1 MGAVRN
7 RIGYNRAMNT
17 NVGAVLKGELLHYE
31 RADGPA
37 VVLVGSPAWFDWLRR
52 ADRFVIEAPG
62 GRITV
67 RKERAGNKRGGGYW
81 RALRKTRG
89 RLRRF
94 YLGADAEL
102 SPARLAQSVEALL
115 APEGQSPPRQ
125 EPNGSEHAA
134 IVRTKL
140 MPPQQRG
147 QLVPRP
153 ALLALLQAGVAA
165 PVTLVIAPPGF
176 GKTTLLAQ
184 LVARLDNPSPPGAS
198 GRATVGGRRATTS
211 WASLDSG
218 DSEPARLVRT
228 LAAAL
233 GRAEPGVA
241 DLAATATPEAAVAA
255 MLNVVAGRSE
265 PLVLILDDYHTLNAA
280 AAHALVGELIARA
293 PAGLHLVIA
302 GREEPPLPLARLRAA
317 GRLSELRAPELRFQ
331 GEETVALVQLISGRT
346 LAPAEVA
353 ALEERTEGWAA
364 GLQLAGLALRG
375 QADPRAFTAAF
386 AGTHRFVMDYLI
398 EEVLIQ
404 QPPGLRR
411 FLLET
416 SVLER
421 LSAPLCA
428 TLQGVQPGES
438 QALLEEAERR
448 GLFLV
453 ALDAERRWYRYHTLF
468 AEVLRAELRRE
479 AGPERL
485 DELRRAARWLSSRE
499 RGESGRQMAEQLTSR
514 ERVVLELIAEGATN
528 AEIAERLY
536 IAVSTVKAHINS
548 MFGKLDARSRT
559 QAVARARAQGLL

>member
-1 MGAVRN
+1 MGAVRH

-17 NVGAVLKGELLHYE
+17 NERAVLKGELLHTAQ
-31 RADGPA
+31 ADGPT
-37 VVLVGSPAWFDWLRR
+37 VILVGSPPWFAWLQQ
-52 ADRFVIEAPG
+52 ADRFVIETPG

-67 RKERAGNKRGGGYW
+67 RKERAGNQRGGGYW

-89 RLRRF
+89 QLRRV
-94 YLGADAEL
+94 YLGGDAEL
-102 SPARLAQSVEALL
+102 SAARLAQAVETLL
-115 APEGQSPPRQ
+115 APAGQRAADG
-125 EPNGSEHAA
+125 EPNGSEQLV

-140 MPPQQRG
+140 TPPQQRSP
-147 QLVPRP
+147 LVPRP
-153 ALLALLQAGVAA
+153 ALLAQLQASLAA
-165 PVTLVIAPPGF
+165 LVTLVIAPPGF

-184 LVARLDNPSPPGAS
+184 LVARLGDPAPAS
-198 GRATVGGRRATTS
+198 GQRMATAWVT
-211 WASLDSG
+211 LDRD
-218 DSEPARLVRT
+218 DSQPARLICT

-233 GRAEPGVA
+233 GRAEPGMPDLVVA
-241 DLAATATPEAAVAA
+241 VAPETAVAA
-255 MLNVVAGRSE
+255 MLNALAGRCE
-265 PLVLILDDYHTLNAA
+265 PLVLILDDYHTLNDA
-280 AAHALVGELIARA
+280 AAHALVGTLIAHA

-317 GRLSELRAPELRFQ
+317 GHLNELRAAELCFR
-331 GEETVALVQLISGRT
+331 GEETAALLRLISGRA
-346 LAPAEVA
+346 LASAEAA

-398 EEVLIQ
+398 EEVLRQ
-404 QPPGLRR
+404 QPPRLRQ

-416 SVLER
+416 AVLER

-428 TLQGVQPGES
+428 ALQGVPPGDS
-438 QALLEEAERR
+438 QTLLEEAERR

-453 ALDAERRWYRYHTLF
+453 ALDTERYWYRYHTLF

-485 DELRRAARWLSSRE
+485 DELRQAARRLSSEAWGEGGPPLAEPLTRRE
-499 RGESGRQMAEQLTSR
+499 REVLALMA
-514 ERVVLELIAEGATN
+514 AGATN
-528 AEIAERLY
+528 GEIAERLS

-559 QAVARARAQGLL
+559 QAIARARDQGLLR

>member
-31 RADGPA
+31 QADGPA

-62 GRITV
+62 VRITV

-102 SPARLAQSVEALL
+102 SPARLALAEEALL
-115 APEGQSPPRQ
+115 APEGQSPPGG

-184 LVARLDNPSPPGAS
+184 LVDRLDDPSPPGAS
-198 GRATVGGRRATTS
+198 GRAAVGGRRAATS

-241 DLAATATPEAAVAA
+241 DLAAAATPEAAVAA
-255 MLNVVAGRSE
+255 MLNVLAGRSE

-331 GEETVALVQLISGRT
+331 GEETVALVQLISGQA

-375 QADPRAFTAAF
+375 QTDPRAFTAAF

-398 EEVLIQ
+398 EEVLSQ

-428 TLQGVQPGES
+428 ALQGVQPGES

-499 RGESGRQMAEQLTSR
+499 QGESGRQMAEQLTSR

>member
-7 RIGYNRAMNT
+7 RIDYNRAMNT
-17 NVGAVLKGELLHYE
+17 NAEAVLKGELLHYE

-37 VVLVGSPAWFDWLRR
+37 VILVGSAAWLDWLRQ

-67 RKERAGNKRGGGYW
+67 RKERAGNRRGGSYW
-81 RALRKTRG
+81 RAFRKTRG

-102 SPARLAQSVEALL
+102 SPERLALSVEALL
-115 APEGQSPPRQ
+115 APGGQGARGG
-125 EPNGSEHAA
+125 EPNGSEHAVL
-134 IVRTKL
+134 VRTKL
-140 MPPQQRG
+140 TPPQQRG

-153 ALLALLQAGVAA
+153 ALLALAQARVAA

-184 LVARLDNPSPPGAS
+184 LAARLGERMLAW
-198 GRATVGGRRATTS
+198 AT
-211 WASLDSG
+211 LDSG
-218 DSEPARLVRT
+218 DSQPAQLART

-241 DLAATATPEAAVAA
+241 NLAATATPEAAVAA
-255 MLNVVAGRSE
+255 MLNALAGRGE
-265 PLVLILDDYHTLNAA
+265 PLALILDDYHTLNTA
-280 AAHALVGELIARA
+280 AAHALVGQLIARA

-317 GRLSELRAPELRFQ
+317 GRLSEVRAPELRFQ
-331 GEETVALVQLISGRT
+331 GEETAALVRLISGRE
-346 LAPAEVA
+346 LAAAEVA
-353 ALEERTEGWAA
+353 TLEERTEGWAA

-375 QADPRAFTAAF
+375 QAEPRAFTAAF

-398 EEVLIQ
+398 EEVLSQ
-404 QPPGLRR
+404 QPPRLRQ

-428 TLQGVQPGES
+428 ALQGAQPGDS

-453 ALDAERRWYRYHTLF
+453 ALDDERRWYRYHTLF

-479 AGPERL
+479 AGPQRL
-485 DELRRAARWLSSRE
+485 DELRQAARRLSAE
-499 RGESGRQMAEQLTSR
+499 QQGDVGRQMAEQLTSR
-514 ERVVLELIAEGATN
+514 ERVVLELMAEGATN
-528 AEIAERLY
+528 GEIAERLY

-548 MFGKLDARSRT
+548 VFGKLDARSRT
-559 QAVARARAQGLL
+559 QAVARARAQGLLR

>member
-1 MGAVRN
+1 
-7 RIGYNRAMNT
+7 MNT
-17 NVGAVLKGELLHYE
+17 NVGAVLRGELLHY
-31 RADGPA
+31 ALPDGPA
-37 VVLVGSPAWFDWLRR
+37 VLLVGSPEWFEWLRQ
-52 ADRFVIEAPG
+52 AERFVIEAPG

-81 RALRKTRG
+81 RALRKARG

-94 YLGADAEL
+94 YLGADSEL
-102 SPARLAQSVEALL
+102 SPARIALAVEALL
-115 APEGQSPPRQ
+115 VPESEIASGG
-125 EPNGSEHAA
+125 EPNSSEHAA

-153 ALLALLQAGVAA
+153 ALLARLQASVAV
-165 PVTLVIAPPGF
+165 PLTLLIAPPGF

-184 LVARLDNPSPPGAS
+184 LVARLGDPPPV
-198 GRATVGGRRATTS
+198 ATCWV
-211 WASLDSG
+211 SLDSG

-228 LAAAL
+228 LAAAFE
-233 GRAEPGVA
+233 RAEPGMA
-241 DLAATATPEAAVAA
+241 GLAAAATPEAMLAA
-255 MLNVVAGRSE
+255 MLNVLANRSQ
-265 PLVLILDDYHTLNAA
+265 PLVLILDDYHTLNAT
-280 AAHALVGELIARA
+280 AAHALVGTLIARA
-293 PAGLHLVIA
+293 PATLHLVIA
-302 GREEPPLPLARLRAA
+302 GREEPPLPLARLRAD
-317 GRLSELRAPELRFQ
+317 GRLSELRAPELRFH
-331 GEETVALVQLISGRT
+331 GEETAALLQLVSGRE
-346 LAPAEVA
+346 LAPAELA
-353 ALEERTEGWAA
+353 ALEDRTEGWAA

-398 EEVLIQ
+398 EEVLSQ
-404 QPPGLRR
+404 QPPKLRR

-428 TLQGVQPGES
+428 ALQGVQPNES

-485 DELRRAARWLSSRE
+485 DELRRMARWLSAGQ
-499 RGESGRQMAEQLTSR
+499 RGDGGQPMAEQLTGR
-514 ERVVLELIAEGATN
+514 EREVLSLMAEGAAN
-528 AEIAERLY
+528 GEIAERLY

-548 MFGKLDARSRT
+548 IFGKLDARSRT
-559 QAVARARAQGLL
+559 QAVARARAQGLIP

>member
-1 MGAVRN
+1 
-7 RIGYNRAMNT
+7 MNT
-17 NVGAVLKGELLHYE
+17 NVGALLKGELLHYE

-37 VVLVGSPAWFDWLRR
+37 VVLVGSQAWFDWLRQ

-102 SPARLAQSVEALL
+102 SPARLTLAVETLL
-115 APEGQSPPRQ
+115 APEGSSPPGG
-125 EPNGSEHAA
+125 EPNGSEHAV

-147 QLVPRP
+147 PLVPRP
-153 ALLALLQAGVAA
+153 ALLTLLQARVAA
-165 PVTLVIAPPGF
+165 LVTLLIAPPGF

-184 LVARLDNPSPPGAS
+184 LAARLGEPSPPEAS
-198 GRATVGGRRATTS
+198 DRALVDGRRVATS
-211 WASLDSG
+211 WVTLDSG

-233 GRAEPGVA
+233 GRVEPGVA
-241 DLAATATPEAAVAA
+241 ELAAAATPEAAVAA
-255 MLNVVAGRSE
+255 MLNVLAGRSE
-265 PLVLILDDYHTLNAA
+265 PFLLILDDYHTLNAA
-280 AAHALVGELIARA
+280 AAHDLVGTLIARA

-317 GRLSELRAPELRFQ
+317 GRLSELRVPELRFQ
-331 GEETVALVQLISGRT
+331 GEETVALVHLISGRA

-353 ALEERTEGWAA
+353 TLEERTEGWAA

-398 EEVLIQ
+398 EEVLSQ
-404 QPPGLRR
+404 QPPRLRQ

-428 TLQGVQPGES
+428 ALQGVQPGDS

-485 DELRRAARWLSSRE
+485 DELRRTARWLSSGQ
-499 RGESGRQMAEQLTSR
+499 RGASGPQMAEQLTSR
-514 ERVVLELIAEGATN
+514 ERVVLELMAEGATN
-528 AEIAERLY
+528 SEIAERLY

-548 MFGKLDARSRT
+548 LFGKLDARSRT
-559 QAVARARAQGLL
+559 QAIARARAQGLLR